1 MSKPIAYFLWSILS
15 IFLGITSLIAGLR
28 AITFLSENS
37 KLSPSSSGWV
47 LFLSVGALFCLSGFL
62 LIKRYQWSRVLNCVS
77 AFTFATALTLNFVSG
92 ILLLLIAYFS
102 LYNKKSTAY
111 FQALVSKRSPQ
122 PL

>member
-1 MSKPIAYFLWSILS
+1 MKKPIAYFAWSILS
-15 IFLGITSLIAGLR
+15 IFLGMTCLIAGLR

-37 KLSPSSSGWV
+37 KLNPSSSGWV
-47 LFLSVGALFCLSGFL
+47 LFLSVGALLCLSGFL

-77 AFTFATALTLNFVSG
+77 AFVFAIALTLNFVSG

-111 FQALVSKRSPQ
+111 FQAPINEKLP
-122 PL
+122 